1 MKTSI
6 LKANRKNAFA
16 EMRIMFAAVIT
27 LLILV
32 SILCYYLYVCK
43 PKQPEC
49 PFKNGEC
56 CTGDCNTC
64 NKMHDNVILK

>member
-1 MKTSI
+1 
-6 LKANRKNAFA
+6 
-16 EMRIMFAAVIT
+16 MFAAVIT